1 MAGLYFMNAQSSK
14 ICNDDDNDINED
26 SGGLQFIV
34 RLSDCDEIL
43 LYLPTLQ
50 STASTVAFL
59 HSGYNSLPYLRIRS
73 VYTYVNHSRTCIR
86 WNCELTG
93 IRIKQFN
100 KTQNH
105 YLKWGLEFCLKFYY
119 MKILY
124 LFALHY

>member
-59 HSGYNSLPYLRIRS
+59 HSGYNSLPILAYKEC
-73 VYTYVNHSRTCIR
+73 VYVCKSFQDLYTM
-86 WNCELTG
+86 EL
-93 IRIKQFN
+93 
-100 KTQNH
+100 
-105 YLKWGLEFCLKFYY
+105 
-119 MKILY
+119 
-124 LFALHY
+124 